1 MTKIILSVFLI
12 TQNAKDI
19 MLKVHNRPTWK
30 SMKAKLELKLIP
42 VKGREKIHKMESY
55 SMKNEEDETSMLIKF
70 VYPGDVKGTKFL
82 LIENKEREDDIW
94 IYLPALR
101 KAKKIIASEKRGAFM
116 GSDFSNYDIGGGEFE
131 DWDYKLLEEKEYE
144 GKEVYIVEC
153 SAKSRDI
160 IKKTGYS
167 KIIKYVLKSI
177 PLTLYSEYYDKSGN
191 LFKTIKIDKYENIE
205 GVWFETEMT
214 AENVKTGHKSKFV
227 FTEIEANVKL
237 PEKYFSPSYLK

>member
-1 MTKIILSVFLI
+1 MIKVMLSMFLI

-30 SMKAKLELKLIP
+30 SMKSKLELRLIP
-42 VKGREKIHKMESY
+42 AKGRERIYKMESY
-55 SMKNEEDETSMLIKF
+55 SMKNEKDETSMLIKF

-82 LIENKEREDDIW
+82 LIEHKDREDDIW

-101 KAKKIIASEKRGAFM
+101 KAKKIIASGKKGAFM
-116 GSDFSNYDIGGGEFE
+116 SSDFSNYDIGGGEFE

-144 GKEVYIVEC
+144 GKEVYVIEC
-153 SAKSRDI
+153 TAKSRDV

-167 KIIKYVLKSI
+167 KIIKYVLKDI
-177 PLTLYSEYYDKSGN
+177 PLTVYSEYYDKSGN
-191 LFKTIKIDKYENIE
+191 LFKKITTDKYENIE

-214 AENVKTGHKSKFV
+214 AENLKTGHKSKFV
-227 FTEIEANVKL
+227 FTEIETNVKL
-237 PEKYFSPSYLK
+237 PKKYFSPSYLK